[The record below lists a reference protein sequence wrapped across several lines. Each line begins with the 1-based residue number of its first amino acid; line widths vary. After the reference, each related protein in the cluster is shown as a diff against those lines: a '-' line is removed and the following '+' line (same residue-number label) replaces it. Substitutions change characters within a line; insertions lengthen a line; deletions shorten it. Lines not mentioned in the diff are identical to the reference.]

1 MFFFSIIL
9 SLLSLT
15 IYSQNIQWQSA
26 TNFGCHAYYY
36 SSAFDNNDDLIM
48 MAEYLASPVFADTTI
63 SCPQCYAGSS
73 NNLHLTSKVDT
84 NGNLL
89 IPDMTGGYNFVFD
102 QQNNYYSSSNS
113 YIGSHLRKADSNGN
127 LLWSKY
133 FASNS
138 TTSDAAIISISV
150 ADNNSVCVA
159 GMFYGGTA
167 LNISNIYYPMQ
178 DTIHAFAVQFDSM
191 GNVEWVVEL
200 QSLNNN
206 YNPNIGTQSS
216 IYDNNGNVYI
226 AWDYSVYKI
235 YQGNIVWQQH
245 YPDFHINEIGVFNS
259 GDLFCIGCFYSPT
272 ITIGSQIFANDANYG
287 FDFLMAK
294 INSSNANVIWAKSG
308 INFAV
313 SSSYP
318 LCEIDQ
324 NDNIYIIGFTPGNMA
339 GYLDSIYIPVGKYL
353 IMIDTCGTFQWAED
367 LFTGISLGIYDIKI
381 NAIGELLFFIEDY
394 SGSTYNFGNDTIQN
408 SSQSFIFAKATLP
421 SIQTQIQSQNISL
434 VSGWSMI
441 STYIEPTDN
450 NIENIFS
457 PIVQDV
463 IIVKD
468 GAGMVFWPQYNINNI
483 DSFTIGMGYQIK
495 MSNQNT
501 LQVSGEQIIPENEI
515 VPYPAGWSLIAY
527 LLDSL
532 SSLETYLNPFLSDI
546 TIVKDD
552 IGNVFWPA
560 YYINMIGN
568 MTPGEGYQMKLAN
581 ATNFT
586 YTPPTSNS
594 AKSCKQIPQPGY
606 FQTVKNTGSNMSLCI
621 PKTAWQTNPVVSTE
635 LGVFSTS
642 GRLVGSGVYTG
653 ENLAISIWGDDEYSQ
668 EIDGM
673 MNGENFI
680 IKIWNG
686 ESEETLEAESW
697 KEGDEFFEN
706 NKISVVEK
714 LSNTEFLI
722 FNFQLHQNYPNP
734 FSETTEIS
742 FYLNQA
748 ELVSL
753 EIFDITG
760 KKVRTI
766 FNNQFNEKGVYSYS
780 VNMKANISGIYLA
793 KLTVGNEIRT
803 KCLSLIK

>member
-1 MFFFSIIL
+1 MKYRNVFFSINL
-9 SLLSLT
+9 SLISLT

-26 TNFGCHAYYY
+26 SSFGCHNYYY
-36 SSAFDNNDDLIM
+36 GSCFDNNDDLIVY
-48 MAEYLASPVFADTTI
+48 AEYLCSPVFTDTTI
-63 SCPQCYAGSS
+63 SCPQCYPGSS
-73 NNLHLTSKVDT
+73 NNLHMTSKIDLD
-84 NGNLL
+84 GNLL
-89 IPDMTGGYNFVFD
+89 IPNMGGGYIMKTD
-102 QQNNYYSSSNS
+102 PQNNIYSSSYNN
-113 YIGSHLRKADSNGN
+113 HVRKSDSNGN

-178 DTIHAFAVQFDSM
+178 DTVHAFAAQIDPM
-191 GNVEWVVEL
+191 GNVEWLVEL
-200 QSLNNN
+200 QSLNSNFN
-206 YNPNIGTQSS
+206 WNIEIMSS
-216 IYDNNGNVYI
+216 ATDSFGNVYI
-226 AWDYSVYKI
+226 AWDLSIYKI
-235 YQGNIVWQQH
+235 SQGNIVWQQH
-245 YPDFHINEIGVFNS
+245 YPDFNISEIGLFNS
-259 GDLFCIGCFYSPT
+259 GDIFCMGWFSTPT
-272 ITIGSQIFANDANYG
+272 ITIGSNLFTNDANYV

-294 INSSNANVIWAKSG
+294 INSSNANVIWAITG
-308 INFAV
+308 TNFSTYFPQWV
-313 SSSYP
+313 
-318 LCEIDQ
+318 IDES
-324 NDNIYIIGFTPGNMA
+324 DNIFFM
-339 GYLDSIYIPVGKYL
+339 GYSSGDMYYDSIFFPYGSYL
-353 IMIDTCGTFQWAED
+353 LMFDTYGNYLWSENTPCG
-367 LFTGISLGIYDIKI
+367 GIWNMKI
-381 NAIGELLFFIEDY
+381 NQNNEMLFFIQDY
-394 SGSTYNFGNDTIQN
+394 SN
-408 SSQSFIFAKATLP
+408 SSLIFGDDTLQPGYGSFIFVKATLP
-421 SIQTQIQSQNISL
+421 SVQTQIQSQNISL

-441 STYIEPTDN
+441 STYIEPMN
-450 NIENIFS
+450 NNVENIFS

-463 IIVKD
+463 VIVKD

-642 GRLVGSGVYTG
+642 GRLVGSAVYTG

-722 FNFQLHQNYPNP
+722 SNFQLHQNYPNP
-734 FSETTEIS
+734 FSKTTEIKFS
-742 FYLNQA
+742 LPEASY
-748 ELVSL
+748 L
-753 EIFDITG
+753 EINVYNLLGEQIEQIAEREFDKGSHTIVFDAKDYAPGTYFYKLITPNFVG
-760 KKVRTI
+760 TK
-766 FNNQFNEKGVYSYS
+766 S
-780 VNMKANISGIYLA
+780 MNIM
-793 KLTVGNEIRT
+793 E
-803 KCLSLIK
+803 